1 MTNTTSALSIFLFS
15 TLGLAWACSSSGGG
29 SCKTGVENC
38 RCYDNDTC
46 NDGLECRSDVCVEAA
61 IGNSGGLSNGG
72 SSNGGSNGQS
82 GSSSNTGGTSTGG
95 NDPGGSNGGGSI
107 NNGGSGGSA
116 AGESNGG
123 TSSGGS
129 SGGAEAPVI
138 LSFSSNVTSLTPNES
153 LIVTAVITD
162 PQGIADVVGGTLGD
176 PGGAT
181 YGSFAVSTVDGSYSV
196 TLSWSALNTLASIN
210 AASGG
215 VDRTFVATFFD
226 QVGHMTSDSLTVHLE
241 CETATDGICDGECTD
256 LQTDDANCAT
266 CGHACG
272 TNGTCVEGTC
282 FAPGGCFT
290 VATTTDCNAACAT
303 EGATCSS
310 DACGL
315 SFWGWGDNQLCE
327 EADYTASVGFQGYAC
342 NAAFSSDPYPPTY
355 ARCCC
360 TVP

>member
-1 MTNTTSALSIFLFS
+1 MNMTTRVLSIFLFG
-15 TLGLAWACSSSGGG
+15 TLGFGWACGSSGGNN
-29 SCKTGVENC
+29 CKTGVENC

-46 NDGLECRSDVCVEAA
+46 NDGLECRSNVCVEAA
-61 IGNSGGLSNGG
+61 TSNSGGTSNGG
-72 SSNGGSNGQS
+72 ANGQ
-82 GSSSNTGGTSTGG
+82 GGSNTGGASTGG
-95 NDPGGSNGGGSI
+95 DDAGGSNAGGSSD
-107 NNGGSGGSA
+107 NGGSGGSA

-123 TSSGGS
+123 SGGDN
-129 SGGAEAPVI
+129 GGADAPVI
-138 LSFSSNVTSLTPNES
+138 LNFSSNVTTLTPNES

-196 TLSWSALNTLASIN
+196 TLSWSAINTLASIESN
-210 AASGG
+210 TGG
-215 VDRTFVATFFD
+215 VDRIFVGTFFD
-226 QVGHMTSDSLTVHLE
+226 QVGNMTSDSLTVHLE
-241 CETATDGICDGECTD
+241 CETATDGICDGECSD
-256 LQTDDANCAT
+256 LQQDDANCAT
-266 CGHACG
+266 CGHDCG

-290 VATTTDCNAACAT
+290 VVTVTDCNAACAAG
-303 EGATCSS
+303 GATCSA

-327 EADYTASVGFQGYAC
+327 AGDFGNSVGFQGYAC
-342 NAAFSSDPYPPTY
+342 NAAFAADPYPPDY

>member
-1 MTNTTSALSIFLFS
+1 MTRLTSALSISLLT
-15 TLGLAWACSSSGGG
+15 TLGLAWGCSSSGGNN
-29 SCKTGVENC
+29 CKTGVENC

-46 NDGLECRSDVCVEAA
+46 NDGLECRSHVCVEAA
-61 IGNSGGLSNGG
+61 TSSGGASNGG
-72 SSNGGSNGQS
+72 SGNGQS
-82 GSSSNTGGTSTGG
+82 GTGPNTGGANT
-95 NDPGGSNGGGSI
+95 GGSNPSAGGDANEGGSN

-138 LSFSSNVTSLTPNES
+138 LSFSSNVTALTPNES

-162 PQGIADVVGGTLGD
+162 PQGIADVVGGTLAD

-196 TLSWSALNTLASIN
+196 TLSWTAINTLASID
-210 AASGG
+210 APSGG

-226 QVGHMTSDSLTVHLE
+226 QVGNMTSDSLTVHLE
-241 CETATDGICDGECTD
+241 CETATDGICDGECSD
-256 LQTDDANCAT
+256 LQQDDANCAT
-266 CGHACG
+266 CGHDCG

-290 VATTTDCNAACAT
+290 VVTVTDCNAACTAG
-303 EGATCSS
+303 GATCSS

-315 SFWGWGDNQLCE
+315 SFWGWGENQLCE
-327 EADYTASVGFQGYAC
+327 AGDFGNSVGFQGYAC
-342 NAAFSSDPYPPTY
+342 NAAFAADPYPPDY